1 MLGLLLLLCVCV
13 SAAPGG
19 KVLVSSL
26 VHEELF
32 YVARAVENLVAFT
45 APVTPIVV
53 HLSAGREALARAPAE
68 IRFDRVFWNPKRFRT
83 GHARGTILAAHL
95 SNAAHGAALGLPFEY
110 VLYAASTDRL
120 FLPGVERFVVEGRF
134 SKIGQAAWL
143 RGACAE
149 GGRQSW
155 FFRAV
160 ALNGTC
166 RAGFSQHEGM
176 FYPRSAGER
185 FAAFAASTKVTA
197 ELHDQAQKRVVAATN
212 GTLAEAIEAVV
223 DGTGGWGAEEVF
235 LQSFVLNRMRDELAA
250 ARPPKFAPSAEVH
263 WTTRGQFVGARDV
276 VAYRLGRNA
285 SLVLAPYMMKR
296 WRPDPLKNR
305 TADDR
310 FLECLGARD
319 AAARTSPSEL
329 ALVDDR
335 ALQRN
340 TLACVDALAVDLGG
354 AEPSHPLAPQQAA
367 RSLFPG
373 AENPYPDLV
382 ALRDKVRRWVDG

>member
-1 MLGLLLLLCVCV
+1 MPLLLLATL
-13 SAAPGG
+13 AAAADALSLPTLKAATVLKPGSGTPTPALEGLG
-19 KVLVSSL
+19 KKSL
-26 VHEELF
+26 VVLLPQLGEFDSCEFCEQLAA
-32 YVARAVENLVAFT
+32 VADD
-45 APVTPIVV
+45 
-53 HLSAGREALARAPAE
+53 LARADVGLRVIGIGEPA
-68 IRFDRVFWNPKRFRT
+68 
-83 GHARGTILAAHL
+83 
-95 SNAAHGAALGLPFEY
+95 
-110 VLYAASTDRL
+110 
-120 FLPGVERFVVEGRF
+120 
-134 SKIGQAAWL
+134 
-143 RGACAE
+143 
-149 GGRQSW
+149 
-155 FFRAV
+155 
-160 ALNGTC
+160 
-166 RAGFSQHEGM
+166 
-176 FYPRSAGER
+176 AGER